1 MNQANGA
8 VDIRSWAAG
17 ASAGMNQGM
26 AVIPYALLR
35 YYRAIGL
42 NSSECMLLI
51 HLLGFQQVEH
61 KGFPSLEELQQVTG
75 ATVEMI
81 AMILQKLMKE
91 GLLGIDEHIDEE
103 RGIQYE
109 RYNLNGLYVKLGQ
122 FLSEESKEETEG
134 VKAAE
139 SARKGNGAA
148 GLDTYKRF
156 NTPASSSAVPE
167 QEERNLFSIF
177 EKEFGRPLS
186 PMELET
192 ISGWVDQ
199 DRYPD
204 ELILLALKEAVFA
217 GKVHFRYIDRILLE
231 WSRNRVRTAQDA
243 KAYTQ
248 KFRNI
253 GR

>member
-1 MNQANGA
+1 M
-8 VDIRSWAAG
+8 SWAAG

-26 AVIPYALLR
+26 AVIPYTLLR
-35 YYRAIGL
+35 YYRMIGL

-51 HLLGFQQVEH
+51 HLLGFQQVEY

-75 ATVEMI
+75 ATTEMI

-91 GLLGIDEHIDEE
+91 GLLGIDEHVDEE
-103 RGIQYE
+103 RGIHYE
-109 RYNLNGLYVKLGQ
+109 RYNLSGLYAKLGQ
-122 FLSEESKEETEG
+122 CLAEESEGEPGG
-134 VKAAE
+134 VKADNF
-139 SARKGNGAA
+139 RKGNSTASLG
-148 GLDTYKRF
+148 TYNRF
-156 NTPASSSAVPE
+156 NSPAPSNSDPLE
-167 QEERNLFSIF
+167 EERNLFSIF

-204 ELILLALKEAVFA
+204 ELILMALKEAVFA

>member
-1 MNQANGA
+1 MTSQHTGGEAKA
-8 VDIRSWAAG
+8 WAAG
-17 ASAGMNQGM
+17 AAAGMNQGT
-26 AVIPYALLR
+26 VLVPHALLR
-35 YYRAIGL
+35 YYRRMGL
-42 NSSECMLLI
+42 NDSECMLLI
-51 HLLGFQQVEH
+51 HLMGFQQVEF
-61 KGFPSLEELQQVTG
+61 KAFPSLEELQQVTG
-75 ATVEMI
+75 STAVALSTT
-81 AMILQKLMKE
+81 LQGLIRK
-91 GLLGIDEHIDEE
+91 GLLGIDEHLDHE

-109 RYNLNGLYVKLGQ
+109 RYNLRGLYEQLGSCLAEDQ
-122 FLSEESKEETEG
+122 MQSEES
-134 VKAAE
+134 AAPGYGQPDE
-139 SARKGNGAA
+139 FLAQAA
-148 GLDTYKRF
+148 SGQGRRQE
-156 NTPASSSAVPE
+156 PP

-186 PMELET
+186 PMELEM
-192 ISGWVDQ
+192 ISNWVDQ

-204 ELILLALKEAVFA
+204 ELILTALKEAVFA

>member
-1 MNQANGA
+1 MNHASRAGETNT
-8 VDIRSWAAG
+8 WAAG

-35 YYRAIGL
+35 YYHAMGM

-51 HLLGFQQVEH
+51 HLLAFQQVEH
-61 KGFPSLEELQQVTG
+61 NGFPSLEELQQVTG
-75 ATVEMI
+75 TGSETL
-81 AMILQKLMKE
+81 AMSLQKLMKE
-91 GLLGIDEHIDEE
+91 GFLAIDEHTDEE

-109 RYNLNGLYVKLGQ
+109 RYNLNGLYTRLGQ
-122 FLSEESKEETEG
+122 LLAKESEEEAERLKSAG
-134 VKAAE
+134 MSYRGIDAVNRFNSPASPKAA
-139 SARKGNGAA
+139 
-148 GLDTYKRF
+148 
-156 NTPASSSAVPE
+156 PE
-167 QEERNLFSIF
+167 QEEPNLFRIF

-186 PMELET
+186 PMELQM
-192 ISGWVDQ
+192 ISGWVDE
-199 DRYPD
+199 DRYPN

>member
-1 MNQANGA
+1 MNRPNAGDEVKA
-8 VDIRSWAAG
+8 WAAG
-17 ASAGMNQGM
+17 AAAGMNQGT
-26 AVIPYALLR
+26 ALIPYALLR
-35 YYRAIGL
+35 YYRTLGL
-42 NSSECMLLI
+42 SGNDCMLLI
-51 HLLGFQQVEH
+51 HLIGFQQVEF
-61 KGFPSLEELQQVTG
+61 KAFPSLEELQHVTG
-75 ATVEMI
+75 ASAESI
-81 AMILQKLMKE
+81 AMALQRLMKK
-91 GLLGIDEHIDEE
+91 GLLGIDEHVDHE
-103 RGIQYE
+103 RGIQFE
-109 RYNLNGLYVKLGQ
+109 RYNLSGVYEELGRC
-122 FLSEESKEETEG
+122 LAEDSRSG
-134 VKAAE
+134 NSE
-139 SARKGNGAA
+139 SAGTPGERSTLVPSAPSH
-148 GLDTYKRF
+148 RSF
-156 NTPASSSAVPE
+156 TPASNVSSPV

-253 GR
+253 GRS